1 MIIVL
6 SIFLSFFILVILV
19 SVLFFS
25 IAVCR
30 KHNSANESRICE
42 VCILR
47 AKYKKEIIDG
57 NSWINSMHYDDI
69 YINSRDGLKLHGIY
83 LSNENSKRT
92 LILFHGYGS
101 VAIFDLACIAR
112 FYYNQ
117 GFNILIPDQRTH
129 GSSEGKYIGFGV
141 LEKFDCVQW
150 IDYINNN
157 YNLPDVFLYGVSMG
171 ATTVLMAAGLGLP
184 KNVKGIISD
193 CGFTSIKELF
203 AKILIKDFKISKFP
217 IYYMASIMSKV
228 LAGYYFKDGSTVEA
242 VKNSKIPLLIFHG
255 GNDSLIPKNMSKSI
269 YDASVSEYKR
279 ICIIEN
285 ADHAEC
291 YASDSIKYEH
301 ESIGFLNRIA

>member
-1 MIIVL
+1 MFEII
-6 SIFLSFFILVILV
+6 ILLLLLIYLCITYYYFKFAVVRRTTPRFSESKYRNSEKYKNYADEIIENIKWYREQNTEEIKIKSDDGVILV
-19 SVLFFS
+19 ANYFS
-25 IAVCR
+25 GL
-30 KHNSANESRICE
+30 NS
-42 VCILR
+42 
-47 AKYKKEIIDG
+47 
-57 NSWINSMHYDDI
+57 
-69 YINSRDGLKLHGIY
+69 
-83 LSNENSKRT
+83 SKT
-92 LILFHGYGS
+92 IILFHGYHSTAYNDFSGL
-101 VAIFDLACIAR
+101 IR
-112 FYYNQ
+112 YYHEKNY
-117 GFNILIPDQRTH
+117 NLIIVDQRAH
-129 GSSEGKYIGFGV
+129 GRSEGKYIGFGV